1 MKFRTKVVAYVSVV
15 LAMSVMASCS
25 PRVITSVTNPLPAKE
40 ASRVA
45 VYDEGAIVPNS
56 AQVIGQVRVTDGG
69 LCPTGKC
76 RYPQVV
82 EIAKQQT
89 AKAGGNALYVRQH
102 QLPDGHSTCHRIT
115 CDMLYLTDS
124 IVDPTLPN
132 PLMEKAAEEEKAYFE
147 KVDNDNQVRRLPL
160 NYISLGGGYSWLDND
175 VLTDDGF
182 KKVKPDGFGYTVE
195 YSHLWQ
201 SKRSARPVY
210 YGFALNCI
218 YSCVTYDNLGSFGQ
232 SMELHNTLLGVG
244 YKMAYKTNR
253 NFVWDW
259 VLGLGYAHTSD
270 DWGLNNASGLGTYGI
285 MDVGYLIARH
295 FCIGA
300 SFVFTTT
307 IYSKPEGWPSDK
319 RYGIDS
325 GGLNVKM
332 GYFF

>member
-1 MKFRTKVVAYVSVV
+1 MKFQSKVVAYVSA
-15 LAMSVMASCS
+15 LLTMSLMASCS
-25 PRVITSVTNPLPAKE
+25 PKVITSVTNPLPAKE
-40 ASRVA
+40 TSEVA
-45 VYDEGAIVPNS
+45 VFDEGAIVPNS

-69 LCPTGKC
+69 FCPTGKC

-124 IVDPTLPN
+124 IVDPALPN
-132 PLMEKAAEEEKAYFE
+132 PLMEKAAEEEKVFFE
-147 KVDNDNQVRRLPL
+147 KEDNDNMARRLPL
-160 NYISLGGGYSWLDND
+160 NYIGVAGGYSWLNND
-175 VLTDDGF
+175 VLTDNGF
-182 KKVKPDGFGYTVE
+182 EKVSPNGYGFTLE

-210 YGFALNCI
+210 SGFTINCI
-218 YSCVTYDNLGSFGQ
+218 YSSVTYKGIGHYGQNMILDNI
-232 SMELHNTLLGVG
+232 LLGAG
-244 YKMAYKTNR
+244 YKMVYKTNR
-253 NFVWDW
+253 KFVWAW
-259 VLGLGYAHTSD
+259 ALGLGYAHTSD

-285 MDVGYLIARH
+285 MDLGYLIGKH
-295 FCIGA
+295 FSVGT
-300 SFVFTTT
+300 SFVFVSTV
-307 IYSKPEGWPSDK
+307 YSKPNGWPSDK

-325 GGLNVKM
+325 GTINLKL